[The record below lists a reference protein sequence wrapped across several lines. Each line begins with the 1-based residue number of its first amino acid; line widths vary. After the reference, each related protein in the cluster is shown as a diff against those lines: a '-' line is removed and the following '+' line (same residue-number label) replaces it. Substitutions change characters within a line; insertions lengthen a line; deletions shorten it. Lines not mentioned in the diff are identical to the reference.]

1 MVALLCPVRGLGSTV
16 GHSFIYM
23 ELGLELFNAV
33 LTPYDSWSSL
43 YLADEGNLLLTPA
56 GLDTDHTPDVAALAA
71 AAQNERELKLVGR
84 EYRVTA
90 VPLNAAGLSLYSC
103 AELNVLDDDGA
114 QTRMVVLT
122 VLLSSLVLTV
132 VLAFLLATYLS
143 GPIRL
148 LNARLHRI
156 AENDFSYDPVIEQ
169 ADGELGQIGRTVN
182 EMTMSIENLLRTQQ
196 QDYEQRRRIEIQL
209 LQSQVNPH
217 FLYNT
222 LDSIRWMSVIQKSP
236 GIEKMTRS
244 LSNLLKNIAKGTQDK
259 ITVQEELALLHDY
272 VEIQS
277 VRYMEAFSFDD
288 RVPQEL
294 YCYRVIKLTLQP
306 LVENAIF
313 HGIEPTGEGGTIT
326 VSGHEEGSD
335 LLLYVTDD
343 GAGIPA
349 DTLAGLLTAERP
361 RSHASLNGIG
371 VYNVHR
377 RLQMLYG
384 PDYGLTIESEPG
396 CGTCVTVRIPKE
408 E

>member
-1 MVALLCPVRGLGSTV
+1 
-16 GHSFIYM
+16 
-23 ELGLELFNAV
+23 
-33 LTPYDSWSSL
+33 
-43 YLADEGNLLLTPA
+43 
-56 GLDTDHTPDVAALAA
+56 
-71 AAQNERELKLVGR
+71 
-84 EYRVTA
+84 
-90 VPLNAAGLSLYSC
+90 
-103 AELNVLDDDGA
+103 
-114 QTRMVVLT
+114 
-122 VLLSSLVLTV
+122 
-132 VLAFLLATYLS
+132 
-143 GPIRL
+143 
-148 LNARLHRI
+148 
-156 AENDFSYDPVIEQ
+156 
-169 ADGELGQIGRTVN
+169 
-182 EMTMSIENLLRTQQ
+182 
-196 QDYEQRRRIEIQL
+196 
-209 LQSQVNPH
+209 
-217 FLYNT
+217 
-222 LDSIRWMSVIQKSP
+222 
-236 GIEKMTRS
+236 
-244 LSNLLKNIAKGTQDK
+244 
-259 ITVQEELALLHDY
+259 
-272 VEIQS
+272 
-277 VRYMEAFSFDD
+277 MEAFSFDD

-384 PDYGLTIESEPG
+384 PGYGLTIESEPG